1 MHRGNVQITNEKL
14 KKKKKKQNKAEVE
27 ENTQLTF
34 WKEKS
39 KDQGT
44 N

>member
-1 MHRGNVQITNEKL
+1 MYKL
-14 KKKKKKQNKAEVE
+14 QTKNLKKKKQNKAEVE

>member
-14 KKKKKKQNKAEVE
+14 KKKKKQNKAEVE